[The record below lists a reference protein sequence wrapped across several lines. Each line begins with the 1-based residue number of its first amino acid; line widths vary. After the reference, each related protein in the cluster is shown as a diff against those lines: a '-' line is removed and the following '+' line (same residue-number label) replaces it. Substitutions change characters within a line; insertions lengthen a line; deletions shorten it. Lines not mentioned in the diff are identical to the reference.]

1 MGVSGPTTASVT
13 GLAPSTVYVCYAK
26 SVDSNSC
33 TSTCSPGVEY
43 ITNELGTSSLL
54 AEPTLQTLVFEDGA
68 GPDNPLPPEDQPTSF
83 YNETACT
90 NANEFP
96 DKNMAAER
104 RALQI
109 ILNVEGWDKPSFEA
123 SVDIQAK
130 FYQSLSDNIA
140 ALGFGDVCMR
150 VFNVDNSYHGA
161 GVKTRVWFQ
170 TQADCIGYANYIY
183 NTVMQFSALGFTGV
197 FRDINYLSNNQFD
210 PSVFGLAGE
219 TTGGVTVRMMTN
231 PQSRCHKWNLP
242 SASVCSSQLAY
253 FQAGTTTAPT
263 SPIPRDNNSEV
274 RMIGVDPVVIHST
287 RLHCPV
293 LSVGPSRLQCK
304 LTRLLRSIFSLSCVP
319 TRKRRPYVMSPNRQP

>member
-1 MGVSGPTTASVT
+1 M
-13 GLAPSTVYVCYAK
+13 
-26 SVDSNSC
+26 
-33 TSTCSPGVEY
+33 
-43 ITNELGTSSLL
+43 
-54 AEPTLQTLVFEDGA
+54 FEDGA

-304 LTRLLRSIFSLSCVP
+304 LTRLLRSIFFSQLCPNEETAPVRDESKPPAMITAASMWDVKHGNRLGHRVGRPRACSPP
-319 TRKRRPYVMSPNRQP
+319 THAPISRVRPHCFRVFLKDQTPILAIRSSFR